1 VKFQF
6 QAQFLGGLNVQFTY
20 PNTFLARPLTNQP
33 RLIYAPNDSFVPE
46 YYLSGVPEA
55 YFSKNLN
62 ELSVFDPPLE
72 CHSFSVKWRT
82 VLYRFLAPTSLSI
95 IESREMLTGAEV
107 IYRLLSNLNLKEAL
121 DNALDKWLFFSKQR
135 QDNEHNILEFYEH
148 FRKSEQGVQKIKL
161 LGATLQSQKNAII
174 KRISLLKTLSLAK
187 SHPAWTILFNL
198 PVLPPDLRPIMK
210 LKDGQI
216 ILSDLNELYRM
227 ILTRNLAISQLSIHS
242 LTAMVQKVLLQ
253 RAVDALLGN
262 GLGNTLKDLDNHP
275 YKSIADILTG
285 KEGRFRENLLGKR
298 VDYSG
303 RSVIVVGPALKLYQC
318 GLPREMAIDLF
329 QPFIMR
335 SLISHKLARNLRAAK
350 IMILKRNPIIWKIL
364 KKVVK
369 NHYII
374 LNRAPTLHRL
384 GIQAFQPI
392 LVKERALHLH
402 PLVCSGFNAD
412 FDGDQMAVHVPLS
425 LEAQAEAYMLMSP
438 YFNLLSPATGD
449 AITLPSQDM
458 LLGLYTLTL
467 ETKTGIY
474 KYYDKKSDNIILYNE
489 RKNRILK
496 NSTGIFSISDRKHQT
511 DTRIWLSS
519 TSSMKIANNST
530 KEMPIE
536 IQYDFK
542 GNSCHIYEHAKVCLD
557 YKTNIT
563 SKYIRT
569 TLGRILLNQ
578 QIEQAIQG
586 TEYVYRK
593 LLHK

>member
-1 VKFQF
+1 M
-6 QAQFLGGLNVQFTY
+6 
-20 PNTFLARPLTNQP
+20 
-33 RLIYAPNDSFVPE
+33 IYAPDDNFAAE
-46 YYLSGVPEA
+46 YYLSGVPQI
-55 YFSKNLN
+55 YFEKNLN

-82 VLYRFLAPTSLSI
+82 VLYRFLSPKFFSM

-107 IYRLLSNLNLKEAL
+107 LYRLLQNLNIKEAL
-121 DNALDKWLFFSKQR
+121 DSALDKWLFFCKQR
-135 QDNEHNILEFYEH
+135 IDNEHNILESYKNFI
-148 FRKSEQGVQKIKL
+148 KSEHGVKKIKL

-174 KRISLLKTLSLAK
+174 KRIILLKTLSAEN
-187 SHPAWTILFNL
+187 SNPSWTILFNL

-262 GLGNTLKDLDNHP
+262 GLGNTLRDLDNHP

-303 RSVIVVGPALKLYQC
+303 RSVIVVGPTLKLYQC

-329 QPFIMR
+329 QPFVIH
-335 SLISHKLARNLRAAK
+335 SLIQHKFARNPRAAK
-350 IMILKRNPIIWKIL
+350 TMILKKIPIIWKIL
-364 KKVVK
+364 DRVIQ
-369 NHYII
+369 NHYVI

-384 GIQAFQPI
+384 GVQAFQPV
-392 LVKERALHLH
+392 LVKERAIHLH

-425 LEAQAEAYMLMSP
+425 IEAQAESYMLMSP

-449 AITLPSQDM
+449 PITLPSQDM
-458 LLGLYTLTL
+458 LLGLYILTL

-474 KYYDKKSDNIILYNE
+474 KLYEKRTKKILFTDE
-489 RKNRILK
+489 RKIKNLK
-496 NSTGIFSISDRKHQT
+496 NSTDIFSIYDRKNRT
-511 DTRIWLSS
+511 DSRIWLAV
-519 TSSMKIANNST
+519 TSSIKVNNNSI
-530 KEMPIE
+530 KELPIE
-536 IQYDFK
+536 IQYDLY
-542 GNSCHIYEHAKVCLD
+542 GNSWHIYEHAKVCCNAKGNAD
-557 YKTNIT
+557 

-569 TLGRILLNQ
+569 TLGRIFLNQ

-586 TEYVYRK
+586 TDYVYNK
-593 LLHK
+593 LVKQ

>member
-1 VKFQF
+1 M
-6 QAQFLGGLNVQFTY
+6 
-20 PNTFLARPLTNQP
+20 
-33 RLIYAPNDSFVPE
+33 
-46 YYLSGVPEA
+46 
-55 YFSKNLN
+55 N

-82 VLYRFLAPTSLSI
+82 VLYRFLSPKWLNMV
-95 IESREMLTGAEV
+95 ESREMLTGAEV
-107 IYRLLSNLNLKEAL
+107 IYKLLSNLNLKENL

-135 QDNEHNILEFYEH
+135 PDEDNNVLEYYEN
-148 FRKSEQGVQKIKL
+148 FIKSEQGVQNIRL

-174 KRISLLKTLSLAK
+174 KRISLLKALSLK
-187 SHPAWTILFNL
+187 NSNPAWTILFNL

-227 ILTRNLAISQLSIHS
+227 ILTRNLAISQLSMHS
-242 LTAMVQKVLLQ
+242 LTAMVQKILLQ
-253 RAVDALLGN
+253 KAVDALLGN

-303 RSVIVVGPALKLYQC
+303 RSVIVVGPTLKLYQC
-318 GLPREMAIDLF
+318 GLPSEMAIDLF
-329 QPFIMR
+329 QPFVIR
-335 SLISHKLARNLRAAK
+335 SLITHKLARNPRAAK
-350 IMILKRNPIIWKIL
+350 TMILKKNPIIWKIL
-364 KKVVK
+364 KKVVQ

-392 LVKERALHLH
+392 LVTERALHLH

-467 ETKTGIY
+467 ETKRGIY
-474 KYYDKKSDNIILYNE
+474 KFYDNKSENIVLYDEITNTS
-489 RKNRILK
+489 LK
-496 NSTGIFSISDRKHQT
+496 NSTGIFSISDRKNKT

-519 TSSMKIANNST
+519 TACMKITNNSI
-530 KEMPIE
+530 KETPIE
-536 IQYDFK
+536 IQYDLQ
-542 GNSCHIYEHAKVCLD
+542 GNSSHIYEHVKFGLD
-557 YKTNIT
+557 YKGNLT

-578 QIEQAIQG
+578 QIEQAIQA

-593 LLHK
+593 LLEK